1 MKLEVNFEEK
11 ITLMAA
17 LDEYVKTAKKFKA
30 SLDPVYSNL
39 IARVTD
45 NINNAENMLKRVEKL
60 R

>member
-17 LDEYVKTAKKFKA
+17 LDEYIKTAKKFKA
-30 SLDPVYSNL
+30 SLDPVYGNL
-39 IARVTD
+39 IGRVTD
-45 NINNAENMLKRVEKL
+45 SIENAENLLKRAEKL